1 MNRRGDD
8 ETLEFVAE
16 RFMLSILAPRG
27 AAAFGPKSK
36 MSRAAVFEV
45 LNRDRRIT
53 MAIRPLR

>member
-16 RFMLSILAPRG
+16 RFMVSILARHG

-36 MSRAAVFEV
+36 MSRAAVF
-45 LNRDRRIT
+45 
-53 MAIRPLR
+53 